1 VASTIGPAGGVGE
14 FDRIRLTIPA
24 GALAEETPIE
34 ISFAENQAPETFRLY
49 SPVFLFTPEGTRF
62 AVPATVSARFEGD
75 AGRATLFWTPDGG
88 TGFERRGATVT
99 ADGRLEGQITHFSEG
114 FVGDGFTFAEIAA
127 GTFTMGSPTGEVGR
141 GTAETQHSVTL
152 TRTLLMQTTEVT
164 QGQWK
169 ALSGGVNPS
178 CFQSTTDT
186 TCTTSNANDSGPVEQ
201 VDWYS
206 AVAFANALSVREGL
220 SPCYTLTGCADP
232 TNGWQD
238 GIHTG
243 CTGATFLGL
252 DCTGYRLPTEAE
264 WEYAARAGTTTATY
278 VGNLSGTVTGCT
290 TAQANLDGIAWWC
303 LNSGSRTQAVGGKT
317 ANAWGLR
324 DMLGNVLEWT
334 WDGYGTY
341 PGTVTDPLGAATG
354 SGRVGRGGSWN
365 SVAGS
370 ARAARRL
377 LGDPDDRG
385 NNVGFRLARSL
396 P

>member
-1 VASTIGPAGGVGE
+1 
-14 FDRIRLTIPA
+14 
-24 GALAEETPIE
+24 
-34 ISFAENQAPETFRLY
+34 
-49 SPVFLFTPEGTRF
+49 
-62 AVPATVSARFEGD
+62 
-75 AGRATLFWTPDGG
+75 
-88 TGFERRGATVT
+88 
-99 ADGRLEGQITHFSEG
+99 
-114 FVGDGFTFAEIAA
+114 
-127 GTFTMGSPTGEVGR
+127 
-141 GTAETQHSVTL
+141 
-152 TRTLLMQTTEVT
+152 
-164 QGQWK
+164 
-169 ALSGGVNPS
+169 
-178 CFQSTTDT
+178 
-186 TCTTSNANDSGPVEQ
+186 
-201 VDWYS
+201 
-206 AVAFANALSVREGL
+206 VAFANALSVREGL
-220 SPCYTLTGCADP
+220 SPCYTLIGCSDP

-238 GIHTG
+238 GVHTG

-278 VGNLSGTVTGCT
+278 VGDLSGTVTGCT

-334 WDGYGTY
+334 WDWYGTY